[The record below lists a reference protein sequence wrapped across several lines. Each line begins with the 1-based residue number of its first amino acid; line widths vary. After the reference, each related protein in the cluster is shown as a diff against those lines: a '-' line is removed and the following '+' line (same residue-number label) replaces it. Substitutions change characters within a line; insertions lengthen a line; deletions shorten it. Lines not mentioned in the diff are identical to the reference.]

1 MSLKRMKGK
10 ETRKSRTI
18 GSSKAVASARNVTA
32 LGRGTG
38 PKLAVKTTLKS
49 PAKPAI
55 KVAVKP
61 ADTKPVTAARP
72 AIKVAASKMAL
83 KEALPLKP
91 ALKTERIH
99 SHPTM
104 CLHCHLIVEMYH
116 ERGADPVK
124 GAWQCP
130 RCGHKYLF
138 SHWKIKRQARSKSEA
153 A

>member
-1 MSLKRMKGK
+1 MKGK
-10 ETRKSRTI
+10 ETRKSRPMGTA
-18 GSSKAVASARNVTA
+18 KAVASSRNVTR
-32 LGRGTG
+32 LGRGTA
-38 PKLAVKTTLKS
+38 PKLAVKTTLKA
-49 PAKPAI
+49 PAKTAI

-61 ADTKPVTAARP
+61 ETKPGPALATRP
-72 AIKVAASKMAL
+72 AIKVAASKAAL
-83 KEALPLKP
+83 KEAPALKP
-91 ALKTERIH
+91 ALLKPERIH